1 MTHTPH
7 VMHLTHRQSRDWFN
21 DRNLRQKIKRTA
33 HSRSLSLGDEHGG
46 LAVYVA
52 NLPGWA
58 VFLAHAAIVSSR
70 LKTSRNGNKGSF
82 LRAC

>member
-33 HSRSLSLGDEHGG
+33 HSRSLSLGDDKGG
-46 LAVYVA
+46 LAVYVEDA
-52 NLPGWA
+52 DGHRVLG
-58 VFLAHAAIVSSR
+58 
-70 LKTSRNGNKGSF
+70 LKAYPKQ
-82 LRAC
+82 